1 MQKFIQNIA
10 KNRINNLH
18 KNTKIQYTIQS
29 PTKNKKQN
37 N

>member
-1 MQKFIQNIA
+1 MQNFIQNIT

-18 KNTKIQYTIQS
+18 KNPKIQKTIQS